1 MERITLMSLLF
12 TAVVSSSPR
21 QYHFVNQRMN
31 WTEAQRYCR
40 EEHTDLVTINDI
52 QEQNEIKQLINSNSE
67 RVWIGLKDSWMW
79 SLTDPD
85 FYRGDESQYRNW
97 GTTQPNEKG
106 DCVSM
111 NTDGQWNNI
120 KCGTTRS
127 FICYNVSTGFVPV
140 QEPKNFTNAQKYC
153 REKHTALV
161 SVRNQSENE
170 EIRNIIKQNLTS
182 PKESW
187 IGLYKFWVWSDNSP
201 VTFLYWK
208 QGEPDNIPNGNS
220 ICTSTGFSA
229 EGRWTDEYCREPHPF
244 VCYDDKLVLIREN
257 KTWTEALRYCRD
269 RDMDLVSV
277 YSEQIQRRVMDVTSR
292 ASSNHV
298 WLGLRHSC
306 ALRFWFWVN
315 GNTMCYNQWAPD
327 YTIGLDD
334 CVNTV
339 RSGAIRTCDN
349 RWISLP
355 ETDRNNFICVK

>member
-127 FICYNVSTGFVPV
+127 FICYN
-140 QEPKNFTNAQKYC
+140 
-153 REKHTALV
+153 
-161 SVRNQSENE
+161 
-170 EIRNIIKQNLTS
+170 
-182 PKESW
+182 
-187 IGLYKFWVWSDNSP
+187 
-201 VTFLYWK
+201 
-208 QGEPDNIPNGNS
+208 
-220 ICTSTGFSA
+220 
-229 EGRWTDEYCREPHPF
+229 
-244 VCYDDKLVLIREN
+244 DKLVLIREN